1 MKKMSLIHVV
11 EKRTINYQILS
22 MFIMT
27 TQTHPL
33 THILGYPRIGAK
45 RELKFAEEAY
55 WQGKSTQAELIEK
68 AQAVET
74 ANWQAQIDAGIDVLT
89 VGDFVYY
96 DQILTHATRLGVLP
110 ARFAAGKDLNSLDR
124 QFYLARGCA
133 PASQKESKKNQI
145 ADVAALEMTKWFDT
159 NYHYLVPELT
169 ADQQFNP
176 DFSNLLQQVDRAKA
190 LTSSQAKPLKVV
202 VPGLLTFLYL
212 SRIVDNTYKPVHVDH
227 AHDESCNHA
236 SEINASQGT
245 LALVDRLIPAYNQ
258 LFDQLA
264 AAGVEYVQVDEPILV
279 LDLEQTWK
287 SAFESV
293 YNRLQRRDALKL
305 ILTTYFGT
313 LGDNLNLA
321 CHLPVAGLHI
331 DITREK
337 TGERF
342 WQQVVDHLPAHK
354 ILSLGLIN
362 GRSVWAA
369 DQVKLN
375 DIVITLKQK
384 LGNRLW
390 VSTGCSLLHV
400 PIDLSQEIVPT
411 EINGKLAFARQKL
424 DELAALAQGKITANA
439 KLNLESLLEF
449 TLVATKRS
457 EPFEQRYA
465 AQQEKLSLPLIPTT
479 TIGSFPQ
486 TAEIRAARAAWNK
499 GILSDTDYEAAM
511 QAEIKH
517 AIQVQEELGIDVLV
531 HGEAERTDMVEYFAG
546 LLDGFW
552 LSKLG
557 WVQSYGSR
565 CVRPPIIVGDI
576 SRPNAMT
583 VKWIE
588 YANSLTDKVVKGMLT
603 GPVTILNWSFPP
615 AHRSRRE
622 VALQLAEVIRQE
634 VSDLQD
640 AGIAI
645 IQIDEA
651 AFREGL
657 PLRKADQPEYWDWAV
672 NSFKHCASSA
682 NIDTQIHTHMCYS
695 EFTDCLPQIKA
706 MDADV
711 ITIET
716 SRSGLQLLNVFH
728 EQGYPNAIGPGV
740 YDIHSPRT
748 PNASN
753 MQVVI
758 EGALQSIPPERLWIN
773 PDCGLKTRN
782 WDETKAALSEMV
794 KMAKQVRESVIANA

>member
-1 MKKMSLIHVV
+1 
-11 EKRTINYQILS
+11 
-22 MFIMT
+22 MT
-27 TQTHPL
+27 TTYQPI

-45 RELKFAEEAY
+45 RELKFASEAY
-55 WQGKSTQAELIEK
+55 WQGKSTQAELVEK
-68 AQAVET
+68 AQAVE
-74 ANWQAQIDAGIDVLT
+74 ASNWQAQVDAGVSLLT

-96 DQILTHATRLGVLP
+96 DSILTHATRLGVLP
-110 ARFAAGKDLNSLDR
+110 KRFAAAHDLNLLDR
-124 QFYLARGCA
+124 QFYLARGRA
-133 PASQKESKKNQI
+133 PNCP
-145 ADVAALEMTKWFDT
+145 DVAALEMTKWFDT

-169 ADQQFNP
+169 SNQTFTA
-176 DFSNLLQQVDRAKA
+176 DFSDLLAQVERAKA
-190 LTSSQAKPLKVV
+190 FNKPLKVV
-202 VPGLLTFLYL
+202 VPGLVSFLYL
-212 SRIVDNTYKPVHVDH
+212 SRIVDSNDAAKTCNHTDH
-227 AHDESCNHA
+227 QHDESCLHTNENKA
-236 SEINASQGT
+236 DQGT
-245 LALVDRLIPAYNQ
+245 LGLIDALLPAYVQ

-264 AAGVEYVQVDEPILV
+264 SAGVEWVQVDEPALV
-279 LDLEQTWK
+279 LDLPQVWK
-287 SAFESV
+287 NAFESV
-293 YNRLQRRDALKL
+293 YNRLQRRDTLKL
-305 ILTTYFGT
+305 LITTYFGT

-331 DITREK
+331 DISREK
-337 TGERF
+337 AGEYF
-342 WQQVVDHLPAHK
+342 WKQVIDHLPAHK

-362 GRSVWAA
+362 GRSVWASEFVSLNRIIETA
-369 DQVKLN
+369 AAKLN
-375 DIVITLKQK
+375 
-384 LGNRLW
+384 GRLW
-390 VSTGCSLLHV
+390 LSTSCSLLHV
-400 PIDLSQEIVPT
+400 PVDLSQEKVPAA
-411 EINGKLAFARQKL
+411 IDGKLAFARQKL
-424 DELAALAQGKITANA
+424 NELVALSRGEITINDKLNTGSLPEFTLIAKNRAEPFTIRYKAQQA
-439 KLNLESLLEF
+439 KLN
-449 TLVATKRS
+449 
-457 EPFEQRYA
+457 
-465 AQQEKLSLPLIPTT
+465 LPLIPTT

-499 GILSDTDYEAAM
+499 GDLSDNDYETAM
-511 QAEIKH
+511 KAEIKY
-517 AIQVQEELGIDVLV
+517 AVDVQEELGIDVFV

-576 SRPNAMT
+576 TRPKAMT

-588 YANSLTDKVVKGMLT
+588 YANSLTDKIVKGMLT

-615 AHRSRRE
+615 SHRSRRE
-622 VALQLAEVIRQE
+622 VSLQLAEVIRQE

-640 AGIAI
+640 AGIPI

-657 PLRKADQPEYWDWAV
+657 PLRKADQAEYWNWAV

-682 NIDTQIHTHMCYS
+682 NVDTQIHTHMCYS
-695 EFTDCLPQIKA
+695 DFKDCLPEIKA

-716 SRSGLQLLNVFH
+716 SRSGLQLLEVFH

-748 PNASN
+748 PNEAN
-753 MQVVI
+753 MKVVI
-758 EGALQSIPPERLWIN
+758 DGALATIPAERLWIN

-782 WDETKAALSEMV
+782 WVETKAALTEMV
-794 KMAKQVRESVIANA
+794 KLAKTVRAQLA

>member
-1 MKKMSLIHVV
+1 MTFSS
-11 EKRTINYQILS
+11 QI
-22 MFIMT
+22 T
-27 TQTHPL
+27 

-45 RELKFAEEAY
+45 RELKFAQEAY
-55 WQGKSTQAELIEK
+55 WQNKISQAELLEK
-68 AQAVET
+68 AQAVE
-74 ANWQAQIDAGIDVLT
+74 AGNWQAQCDAGISLLT

-96 DQILTHATRLGVLP
+96 DAILSHATRLGVLP
-110 ARFAAGKDLNSLDR
+110 KRFAAGADSNHLNSLGLNSLDR
-124 QFYLARGCA
+124 QFYMARGRA
-133 PASQKESKKNQI
+133 PASLKQSCP
-145 ADVAALEMTKWFDT
+145 DVAALEMTKWFDT

-169 ADQQFNP
+169 REQQFNA
-176 DFSNLLQQVDRAKA
+176 DFSDLLAQVERAKA
-190 LTSSQAKPLKVV
+190 FNKPLKVV

-212 SRIVDNTYKPVHVDH
+212 SRLVDAQPTSTHTHDVAHT
-227 AHDESCNHA
+227 HDESCTHA
-236 SEINASQGT
+236 ANLTESTDT
-245 LALVDRLIPAYNQ
+245 LALVDRLLPAYVA

-264 AAGVEYVQVDEPILV
+264 ASGVQWVQVDEPILV
-279 LDLEQTWK
+279 LDLPQAWK
-287 SAFESV
+287 TAFESV
-293 YNRLQRRDALKL
+293 YNRLQRRDNLKL
-305 ILTTYFGT
+305 LISTYFGT

-337 TGERF
+337 PAEHF
-342 WQQVVDHLPAHK
+342 WKQVIDHLPTHK
-354 ILSLGLIN
+354 VLSLGLIN
-362 GRSVWAA
+362 GRSVWASDLVA
-369 DQVKLN
+369 LNQVVETAK
-375 DIVITLKQK
+375 VA
-384 LGNRLW
+384 LGQQHERLW
-390 VSTGCSLLHV
+390 LSTGCSLLHV
-400 PIDLSQEIVPT
+400 PVDLAQEQVPA
-411 EINGKLAFARQKL
+411 EVDGKLAFARQKL
-424 DELAALAQGKITANA
+424 DELVALAQGQITHNPALNQSA
-439 KLNLESLLEF
+439 LAEFSLVAQARNEPFTARYEAQQDRLNLPLL
-449 TLVATKRS
+449 
-457 EPFEQRYA
+457 
-465 AQQEKLSLPLIPTT
+465 PTT

-499 GILSDTDYEAAM
+499 GDLSDNGYEQAM
-511 QAEIKH
+511 QQEIRH
-517 AIQVQEELGIDVLV
+517 AIKVQEELDIDVLV
-531 HGEAERTDMVEYFAG
+531 HGEAERTDMVEYFAS

-576 SRPNAMT
+576 SRPQPMT
-583 VKWIE
+583 VKWIQ

-615 AHRSRRE
+615 SHRSRRE

-640 AGIAI
+640 GGIPI

-657 PLRKADQPEYWDWAV
+657 PLRKADQPEYWNWAV
-672 NSFKHCASSA
+672 NAFKHCASSA
-682 NIDTQIHTHMCYS
+682 HVDTQIHTHMCYS

-748 PNASN
+748 PNAAN
-753 MQVVI
+753 MKVVI
-758 EGALQSIPPERLWIN
+758 DGALQSIPATRLWVN

-782 WDETKAALSEMV
+782 WDETKAALTEMV
-794 KMAKQVRESVIANA
+794 SMAKTVREILLKEQVA

>member
-1 MKKMSLIHVV
+1 
-11 EKRTINYQILS
+11 
-22 MFIMT
+22 MT
-27 TQTHPL
+27 TPYQSL

-45 RELKFAEEAY
+45 RELKFASEAY

-68 AQAVET
+68 AQAVE
-74 ANWQAQIDAGIDVLT
+74 ASNWQAQVDAGVSLLT

-96 DQILTHATRLGVLP
+96 DSILTHATRLGVLP
-110 ARFAAGKDLNSLDR
+110 KRFAAAQDLNLLDR
-124 QFYLARGCA
+124 EFYLARGRA
-133 PASQKESKKNQI
+133 PQASNCP
-145 ADVAALEMTKWFDT
+145 DVAALEMTKWFDT

-169 ADQQFNP
+169 QDQKFTA
-176 DFSNLLQQVDRAKA
+176 DFSDLLAQVERAKA
-190 LTSSQAKPLKVV
+190 FNKPLKVV
-202 VPGLLTFLYL
+202 VPGLVSFLYL
-212 SRIVDNTYKPVHVDH
+212 SRIVDHNQASKACDH
-227 AHDESCNHA
+227 NHQHDESCLHS
-236 SEINASQGT
+236 SENKADQGT
-245 LALVDRLIPAYNQ
+245 LNLVDALLPAYVQ

-264 AAGVEYVQVDEPILV
+264 NAGVEWVQIDEPILV
-279 LDLEQTWK
+279 LDLPQVWK
-287 SAFESV
+287 NAFESV
-293 YNRLQRRDALKL
+293 YNRLQRRDTLKL
-305 ILTTYFGT
+305 LITTYFGT

-331 DITREK
+331 DISREK
-337 TGERF
+337 AGEYF
-342 WQQVVDHLPAHK
+342 WKQVIDHLPAHK

-362 GRSVWAA
+362 GRSVWAS
-369 DQVKLN
+369 DLVTLN
-375 DIVITLKQK
+375 RIVETATAA
-384 LGNRLW
+384 LGRNQGGRLW
-390 VSTGCSLLHV
+390 LSTSCSLLHV
-400 PIDLSQEIVPT
+400 PVDLSQEQVPAT
-411 EINGKLAFARQKL
+411 IDGKLAFARQKL
-424 DELAALAQGKITANA
+424 DELVALSRGEITEND
-439 KLNLESLLEF
+439 KLNSGSLSEF
-449 TLVATKRS
+449 TLVAQHRA
-457 EPFEQRYA
+457 EPFTIRYQ
-465 AQQEKLSLPLIPTT
+465 AQQAKLNLPLVPTT

-499 GILSDTDYEAAM
+499 GDLSNHDYEKAM

-517 AIQVQEELGIDVLV
+517 AIDVQEELGIDVFV

-576 SRPNAMT
+576 SRPKPMT

-588 YANSLTDKVVKGMLT
+588 YANSLTDKIVKGMLT

-615 AHRSRRE
+615 SHRSRRE
-622 VALQLAEVIRQE
+622 VSLQLAEVIRQE
-634 VSDLQD
+634 VSDLQN
-640 AGIAI
+640 AGIPI

-657 PLRKADQPEYWDWAV
+657 PLRKADQAEYWDWAV

-682 NIDTQIHTHMCYS
+682 HVDTQIHTHMCYS
-695 EFTDCLPQIKA
+695 DFKDCLPQIKA

-716 SRSGLQLLNVFH
+716 SRSGLQLLEIFH

-748 PNASN
+748 PSEVN
-753 MQVVI
+753 MKVVI
-758 EGALQSIPPERLWIN
+758 DGALATIPAERLWIN

-782 WDETKAALSEMV
+782 WVETKAALTEMV
-794 KMAKQVRESVIANA
+794 KLAKTVRAQLAS